1 MTIMNKTKFY
11 DKQTISDL
19 SYVLS
24 NAFCYRTA
32 YKACK
37 KYNEI
42 RNSLLLEDKQSIFCS
57 LMPLFGNQDYY
68 LYSSNES
75 RQGYFYTLAKVIKS
89 IQNRRFATESIYTYI
104 YEDTIEWAEKKD
116 YEFTIGEVFTDGYI
130 DDIVREKS
138 AKESKLWF
146 KYITEEG

>member
-1 MTIMNKTKFY
+1 MTMNKTKFY
-11 DKQTISDL
+11 NEQTISDL
-19 SYVLS
+19 SYILS

-57 LMPLFGNQDYY
+57 LMPLFGNRDYY

-75 RQGYFYTLAKVIKS
+75 RQSYLYTLVEVIKS
-89 IQNRRFATESIYTYI
+89 IQNRRFAIESIYTHI
-104 YEDTIEWAEKKD
+104 YKDMVEWAEKKD
-116 YEFTIGEVFTDGYI
+116 YEFIIGEVFTNGYI
-130 DDIVREKS
+130 DDLVREKS
-138 AKESKLWF
+138 EKKSKLWF
-146 KYITEEG
+146 RYITEEG

>member
-1 MTIMNKTKFY
+1 MNKTKFY
-11 DKQTISDL
+11 DKKTISDL
-19 SYVLS
+19 SYILS

-57 LMPLFGNQDYY
+57 LMPLFGNIDYY

-75 RQGYFYTLAKVIKS
+75 RQSYLCTLVNVIKS
-89 IQNRRFATESIYTYI
+89 IQNRRFATESIYTYV
-104 YEDTIEWAEKKD
+104 YEDIIEWAEMKN
-116 YEFTIGEVFTDGYI
+116 YEFTIGEVFTSGYI
-130 DDIVREKS
+130 DDLVREKS
-138 AKESKLWF
+138 EKESKLWF
-146 KYITEEG
+146 KYVTEEG

>member
-1 MTIMNKTKFY
+1 MTMNKTKFY
-11 DKQTISDL
+11 DKKTISDL
-19 SYVLS
+19 SYILS

-57 LMPLFGNQDYY
+57 LMPLFGNIDYY

-75 RQGYFYTLAKVIKS
+75 RQSYLCTLVNVIKS
-89 IQNRRFATESIYTYI
+89 IQNRRFATESIYTYV
-104 YEDTIEWAEKKD
+104 YEDIIEWAEMKN
-116 YEFTIGEVFTDGYI
+116 YEFTIGEVFTSGYI
-130 DDIVREKS
+130 DDLVREKS
-138 AKESKLWF
+138 EKESKLWF
-146 KYITEEG
+146 KYVTEEG

>member
-1 MTIMNKTKFY
+1 MNKTTFY

-19 SYVLS
+19 SYILS

-57 LMPLFGNQDYY
+57 LMPLFGNSDYY
-68 LYSSNES
+68 LHSSNEY
-75 RQGYFYTLAKVIKS
+75 RQSYLYTLVEVIKS
-89 IQNRRFATESIYTYI
+89 IQNRRFAIESIYTNI
-104 YEDTIEWAEKKD
+104 YEDMIEWAEMKD
-116 YEFTIGEVFTDGYI
+116 YEFTIGEVFTNGYI
-130 DDIVREKS
+130 DDLAREKS
-138 AKESKLWF
+138 EKESKLWF
-146 KYITEEG
+146 RYITEEG

>member
-1 MTIMNKTKFY
+1 MNKTTFY

-19 SYVLS
+19 SYILS

-57 LMPLFGNQDYY
+57 LMPLFGNRDYY

-75 RQGYFYTLAKVIKS
+75 RQSYLYTLAKVIKS
-89 IQNRRFATESIYTYI
+89 IQNRRFAIESMYTHIYK
-104 YEDTIEWAEKKD
+104 DMVEWAEKKD
-116 YEFTIGEVFTDGYI
+116 YEFIIGEVFTNGYI
-130 DDIVREKS
+130 DDLVREKS
-138 AKESKLWF
+138 EKKSKLWF
-146 KYITEEG
+146 RYITEEG